1 MFICTRKYNYIKTFF
16 KDKAVNKNVCNLV
29 EDIEVF
35 ADNTQKKGGTAWI
48 KEDSTASI
56 GITTNVVI
64 LQFNY
69 KSEIQQNDFSPDKW
83 LCTTT
88 DDNETL
94 LKIQE
99 IESRLSTNYPLIPTM
114 YHAIVYHYH

>member
-16 KDKAVNKNVCNLV
+16 KDKVVNKNVCNLV
-29 EDIEVF
+29 EYTEVF
-35 ADNTQKKGGTAWI
+35 ADNTQKEGGKAWI
-48 KEDSTASI
+48 KEDSTAPI

-99 IESRLSTNYPLIPTM
+99 IESQLSTNYPLIPTI